1 MRMFNISIIL
11 HTTKKNMMKNI
22 KVGQPKLL
30 GQMKNQLLG
39 EKKKDFLVANG

>member
-1 MRMFNISIIL
+1 MQMYFNDNEYHIFN
-11 HTTKKNMMKNI
+11 KI